1 MSLPP
6 SKMPFDL
13 SKERW
18 HPSPLP
24 GHIIIVSTIDA
35 EGRPNIAPKS
45 WFTMASFRG
54 PHVAFG
60 CSLDHRTYQ
69 NAAASGEFVVNI
81 PDESLARA
89 IWAMPDSHGEE
100 RIRRCGLTL
109 VPAQRVRSSLVAECR
124 AHLECILDAVQQFGR
139 EVFLFGRVV
148 AAAIDRDCAVGSFT
162 NQYAMLNPI
171 FFLEDGA
178 YAPLAAARRVDDE
191 A

>member
-81 PDESLARA
+81 VSHAWATRMAACAAPGITTSRASGMVARNVSSVCGRA
-89 IWAMPDSHGEE
+89 SSNSPAMNSVG
-100 RIRRCGLTL
+100 
-109 VPAQRVRSSLVAECR
+109 
-124 AHLECILDAVQQFGR
+124 
-139 EVFLFGRVV
+139 
-148 AAAIDRDCAVGSFT
+148 AAIDGRS
-162 NQYAMLNPI
+162 
-171 FFLEDGA
+171 
-178 YAPLAAARRVDDE
+178 AARVQFLSEPLLRNSVGPHI
-191 A
+191 